1 MIEVTAPNS
10 VHMLWAVPQY
20 FLLTL
25 GELMFSIPGVE
36 FTYSQS
42 PVSMKSVVM
51 SCWLLTTAVGN
62 LLVILIEA
70 ASIFELPVSSYQ
82 NFLWGIQ
89 ITSKCLFQSYNSF
102 LYAGLMLVAMFIF
115 ALMAMKYKYVEIENP
130 VEVNETKKSSS

>member
-10 VHMLWAVPQY
+10 VHMLWALPQY
-20 FLLTL
+20 ILLTL

-62 LLVILIEA
+62 LLVIVIEA
-70 ASIFELPVSSYQ
+70 ASIFELAVNSSVT
-82 NFLWGIQ
+82 FAIK
-89 ITSKCLFQSYNSF
+89 ITFKCFSPTTHF
-102 LYAGLMLVAMFIF
+102 FT
-115 ALMAMKYKYVEIENP
+115 P
-130 VEVNETKKSSS
+130 D